1 MRIRSSLLLG
11 SLVLSLFCST
21 LLYAQTT
28 NGNLRGNVTD
38 PNGAVLPNAAVT
50 VKNRNTNAVRKAVT
64 NEEGSFAVDNLP
76 PGEYEVTIEVRG
88 FQKTLK
94 PFTLLTGAS
103 VEENFA
109 LTVGSNTETVVIS
122 ADSAQVN
129 TSDYKVDGVITRERI
144 ENLPLNGRSFL
155 SLASLEP
162 GVDVTF
168 DANPG
173 AGGVNNYFR
182 VSIAGSPQSQTR
194 ISVDGANVN
203 DRITG
208 GTSQNFSQETVQEF
222 QISTFN
228 FDLSTGNSAWGG
240 VNIVSRT
247 GGNQYRGSAFYFYRD
262 HNIAAFPAFRRPD
275 DPTAFNPG
283 VNNPDLR
290 KRLFDPFFA
299 RRNLGVN
306 LGGPIKK
313 DKLFFFSNFE
323 YTNQV
328 GAQTISFVNPL
339 FAGFS
344 HVGQL
349 PFRGKLF
356 NARLDYRL
364 NSKHTLYLRYSQD
377 RNKNLSGGGSL
388 ESTWTSSNNYADQTN
403 VGVTSVL
410 RPTLVN
416 EFRASYS
423 FFSNRLRPPDENECS
438 NPQYCFNLNGPRIGG
453 FGLTLG
459 NDNNVTQSRLLRTYQ
474 INENVYWQKGAHR
487 IRFGGN
493 WEHLYGHGSW
503 ARIYQGTFNLYAPET
518 IATQNTTLFAALPAS
533 LRTATAGLPTFAD
546 ILKLPVQG
554 NISISVGDAKQPPA
568 YRGKEAARN
577 DAYRLY
583 FQDTWQVK
591 PKFSFSYGMAWS
603 FDDNIISHDLDK
615 PEWLRP
621 LLGGANADLRPTR
634 YDYNNFQPAIGWA
647 WALGKQ
653 NKTVIRGGSGIY
665 HASPNSFYTR
675 LGERGFLGPAGNGLV
690 PFNSQLS
697 PNPFA
702 GTPIPGTLNPAT
714 GLPRVQGPTLN
725 FTEPTTFTGQTA
737 IAQIPDLRSQLLAR
751 WGTGTDL
758 SIRGIE
764 VTKQALGAA
773 GEGIFMS
780 DLTTGYTFHVT
791 AGIQREVRRN
801 MILTADFVMRRA
813 VHFGGTEAGFG
824 VDLNRSTRPTVTA
837 VDPITQVV
845 TFAQTPVMPFCTN
858 VTQLNTPKFPCS
870 SGAILGYWSGINTR
884 YTGLLMKLD
893 KRFSNGLQFTGSY
906 ALSRYVNNVNVG
918 VGGVTPD
925 NLYETR
931 GIAGN
936 DIPHRFT
943 FSGFYEVPRFK
954 GSNKLLRGL
963 LNTWMLGLISDMRS
977 RPTLNPTLGLDI
989 DGDGNSRYLLPGIG
1003 WNKFGRGLDA
1013 DDIRKAV
1020 AAHNEKYSALAKD
1033 VPSTATTAQRAQCT
1047 IYVAGVQKCGVRT
1060 PANQVIPLI
1069 FLPDKIGNGDP
1080 FFSQDARLTRRIS
1093 LGERRQL
1100 SLIAEGFNI
1109 FNIANLTGYGSGLNA
1124 VVQPG
1129 QVQQATFG
1137 QPSNRVN
1144 QIFGTGGPRAFQF
1157 AARLNF

>member
-1 MRIRSSLLLG
+1 
-11 SLVLSLFCST
+11 
-21 LLYAQTT
+21 
-28 NGNLRGNVTD
+28 
-38 PNGAVLPNAAVT
+38 
-50 VKNRNTNAVRKAVT
+50 
-64 NEEGSFAVDNLP
+64 
-76 PGEYEVTIEVRG
+76 
-88 FQKTLK
+88 
-94 PFTLLTGAS
+94 
-103 VEENFA
+103 
-109 LTVGSNTETVVIS
+109 
-122 ADSAQVN
+122 
-129 TSDYKVDGVITRERI
+129 
-144 ENLPLNGRSFL
+144 FL

-168 DANPG
+168 EPNTG
-173 AGGVNNYFR
+173 SGGPNNYFR
-182 VSIAGSPQSQTR
+182 VSIAGSTSTLTR

-228 FDLSTGNSAWGG
+228 FDLSVGNTSSGA

-247 GGNQYRGSAFYFYRD
+247 GGNQYRGSAFYFFRD
-262 HNIAAFPAFRRPD
+262 HNMAAYPAFRRPD

-283 VNNPDLR
+283 FNNPDLR
-290 KRLFDPFFA
+290 KRLVDPFFA
-299 RRNLGVN
+299 RRNTGVN

-328 GAQTISFVNPL
+328 GAQTISFTNPI
-339 FAGFS
+339 FASFS
-344 HVGQL
+344 HVGSL

-356 NARLDYRL
+356 NTRLDYKL
-364 NSKHTLYLRYSQD
+364 NNKHTLYLRYSQD
-377 RNKNLSGGGSL
+377 RNTNLSGGGNL
-388 ESTWTSSNNYADQTN
+388 ESTWTSSRNYADQTN
-403 VGVTSVL
+403 VGLTSIL
-410 RPTLVN
+410 KPTLVN
-416 EFRASYS
+416 ELRVSYS
-423 FFSNRLRPPDENECS
+423 FYSNQLRPPDETECT

-459 NDNNVTQSRLLRTYQ
+459 NDANVTQHRLLRTYQ
-474 INENVYWQKGAHR
+474 LNENVYWQKRTHR

-503 ARIYQGTFNLYAPET
+503 ARIYQGTFNLYSPDT
-518 IATQNTTLFAALPAS
+518 LLTQNTTLYAALPAT
-533 LRTATAGLPTFAD
+533 LRTTTAGLPSFAD
-546 ILKLPVQG
+546 ILRLPVTG
-554 NISISVGDAKQPPA
+554 NISVSVGDARQPPA

-583 FQDTWQVK
+583 FQDTWQVR
-591 PKFSFSYGMAWS
+591 PKFSFSYGTAWS

-647 WALGKQ
+647 WALGKS

-675 LGERGFLGPAGNGLV
+675 LGERGFIGPAGNGLV
-690 PFNSQLS
+690 PFNSQLVA
-697 PNPFA
+697 NPFA
-702 GTPIPGTLNPAT
+702 GTPTPGSTAT
-714 GLPRVQGPTLN
+714 QPVTLN
-725 FTEPTTFTGQTA
+725 FTQPTSFTGQNA
-737 IAQIPDLRSQLLAR
+737 VNIISDLRNQLLAR
-751 WGTGTDL
+751 WGGGTDL

-791 AGIQREVRRN
+791 AGVQREVRRN

-845 TFAQTPVMPFCTN
+845 TFAQTPVMPFCAN
-858 VTQLNTPKFPCS
+858 ATQLNTPKFPCS
-870 SGAILGYWSGINTR
+870 SGAIIGYWSGINTR

-893 KRFSNGLQFTGSY
+893 KRFANGWQFTGSY
-906 ALSRYVNNVNVG
+906 ALSRYVNNVNVA
-918 VGGVTPD
+918 VGGVTPA

-943 FSGFYEVPRFK
+943 FSGFYEVPAFK
-954 GSNKLLRGL
+954 GGNKFMRGL
-963 LNTWMLGLISDMRS
+963 LNTWMVGLISDLRS
-977 RPTLNPTLGLDI
+977 RPTLNPNLGLDI
-989 DGDGNSRYLLPGIG
+989 DGDGSSRYLLPGIG
-1003 WNKFGRGLDA
+1003 WNKFGRGLKA

-1020 AAHNEKYSALAKD
+1020 ETHNADVIARAKPVPASATAA
-1033 VPSTATTAQRAQCT
+1033 QIAQCT
-1047 IYVAGVQKCGVRT
+1047 VFVNGTRMCGART
-1060 PANQVIPLI
+1060 PQNQVIPLI
-1069 FLPDKIGNGDP
+1069 YLSDKFANGDK
-1080 FFSQDARLTRRIS
+1080 FISQDVRLTRRIR

-1100 SLIAEGFNI
+1100 PLIAGGFNI
-1109 FNIANLTGYGSGLNA
+1109 FNI
-1124 VVQPG
+1124 
-1129 QVQQATFG
+1129 
-1137 QPSNRVN
+1137 
-1144 QIFGTGGPRAFQF
+1144 
-1157 AARLNF
+1157 

>member
-1 MRIRSSLLLG
+1 MRSRRFTLFC
-11 SLVLSLFCST
+11 SLVLTLVSASLAF
-21 LLYAQTT
+21 AQTT
-28 NGNLRGNVTD
+28 NGNLRGTVND
-38 PNGAVLPNAAVT
+38 PNGAVLPNATVT
-50 VKNRNTNAVRKAVT
+50 VKNRETNATRRAVT
-64 NEEGSFAVDNLP
+64 KEDGTFAVDNLP
-76 PGEYEVTIEVRG
+76 PGQYEVTIEAQG

-94 PFTLLTGAS
+94 PFTLQTSAS
-103 VEENFA
+103 VEENFT

-122 ADSAQVN
+122 ADAAQVN

-168 DANPG
+168 DPNPG
-173 AGGVNNYFR
+173 AGGPNNYFR
-182 VSIAGSPQSQTR
+182 VSIAGSASTLTR

-228 FDLSTGNSAWGG
+228 FDLSVGNTSSGA

-247 GGNQYRGSAFYFYRD
+247 GGNQFRGSAFYFYRD
-262 HNIAAFPAFRRPD
+262 HNMAAYPAFRRPD

-283 VNNPDLR
+283 FNNPDLR
-290 KRLFDPFFA
+290 KRLVDPFFA
-299 RRNLGVN
+299 RRNTGIN

-328 GAQTISFVNPL
+328 GAQTISFNNPI

-344 HVGQL
+344 HVGSL
-349 PFRGKLF
+349 PFHGKLF
-356 NARLDYRL
+356 NTRIDYKL
-364 NSKHTLYLRYSQD
+364 NNKHTLYLRYSQD
-377 RNKNLSGGGSL
+377 RNKNLSGGGNL

-403 VGVTSVL
+403 VGLTSIL
-410 RPTLVN
+410 KPTLVN
-416 EFRASYS
+416 ELRVSYS
-423 FFSNRLRPPDENECS
+423 FYSNQLRPPDTTECT
-438 NPQYCFNLNGPRIGG
+438 NQQYCFNLNGPRIGG

-459 NDNNVTQSRLLRTYQ
+459 NDANVTQHRLLRTYQ
-474 INENVYWQKGAHR
+474 LNENVYWQKGTHR

-493 WEHLYGHGSW
+493 WEHLYGKGSW
-503 ARIYQGTFNLYAPET
+503 ARIYQGQFNLYSPDT
-518 IATQNTTLFAALPAS
+518 LLTQNTTLYAALPAT
-533 LRTATAGLPTFAD
+533 LRTTTAGLPTFAD
-546 ILKLPVQG
+546 ILKLPVAG
-554 NISISVGDAKQPPA
+554 NISISVGDARQPPA

-583 FQDTWQVK
+583 FQDTWQVR
-591 PKFSFSYGMAWS
+591 PKLSFSYGTAWS

-647 WALGKQ
+647 WALGKS

-675 LGERGFLGPAGNGLV
+675 LGERGFIGPAGNGLV
-690 PFNSQLS
+690 PFNSQLVA
-697 PNPFA
+697 NPFA
-702 GTPIPGTLNPAT
+702 GTPTPGSTALQPVA
-714 GLPRVQGPTLN
+714 LN
-725 FTEPTTFTGQTA
+725 FTQPTSFTGQNALA
-737 IAQIPDLRSQLLAR
+737 IIPDLRTQLLAR
-751 WGTGTDL
+751 WGGGTDL

-764 VTKQALGAA
+764 VTKQALGAS
-773 GEGIFMS
+773 GEGVFMS

-791 AGIQREVRRN
+791 AGVQREIRRN

-837 VDPITQVV
+837 IDPITQVV
-845 TFAQTPVMPFCTN
+845 TFAQTPVMPFCAN
-858 VTQLNTPKFPCS
+858 ATQLNTPKFPCS
-870 SGAILGYWSGINTR
+870 SGAIIGYWSGINTR

-893 KRFSNGLQFTGSY
+893 KRFSNGWQFTGSY

-918 VGGVTPD
+918 VGGVTPV

-943 FSGFYEVPRFK
+943 FSGFYEVPAFK
-954 GSNKLLRGL
+954 GNNKFMRGL

-977 RPTLNPTLGLDI
+977 RPTLNPNLGLDI
-989 DGDGNSRYLLPGIG
+989 DGDGQSRYLLPGIG
-1003 WNKFGRGLDA
+1003 WNKFGRGVKA

-1020 AAHNEKYSALAKD
+1020 EAHNADVIARAKP
-1033 VPSTATTAQRAQCT
+1033 VPATATAAQIAQCT
-1047 IYVAGVQKCGVRT
+1047 VFVNGTRMCGART
-1060 PANQVIPLI
+1060 PQNQVIPLI
-1069 FLPDKIGNGDP
+1069 YLADKLANGDP
-1080 FFSQDARLTRRIS
+1080 FFSQDVRLTRRIS

-1109 FNIANLTGYGSGLNA
+1109 FNIANLSGYGSGLNA
-1124 VVQPG
+1124 VAQPG
-1129 QVQQATFG
+1129 QVQQVTFG

-1157 AARLNF
+1157 AVRLNF

>member
-1 MRIRSSLLLG
+1 MQIRSLLLAG
-11 SLVLSLFCST
+11 SLVFSLFCTT

-28 NGNLRGNVTD
+28 NGNLRGSVTD

-50 VKNRNTNAVRKAVT
+50 VKNRDTNATRKAIT
-64 NEEGSFAVDNLP
+64 NEEGTFAVDNLA
-76 PGEYEVTIEVRG
+76 PGEYEVTIEARG
-88 FQKTLK
+88 FQKILK

-103 VEENFA
+103 IEENFA
-109 LTVGSNTETVVIS
+109 LSVGSSSETVVITS
-122 ADSAQVN
+122 DAAQVN

-182 VSIAGSPQSQTR
+182 VSIAGSTSTLTR

-208 GTSQNFSQETVQEF
+208 GTAQNFSQETVQEF

-228 FDLSTGNSAWGG
+228 FDLSVGNTSSGA

-247 GGNQYRGSAFYFYRD
+247 GGNQYRGSGFYFYRD

-299 RRNLGVN
+299 RRNMGVN

-313 DKLFFFSNFE
+313 NKLFFFSNFE

-344 HVGQL
+344 HVGQI

-356 NARLDYRL
+356 NTRLDYRL
-364 NSKHTLYLRYSQD
+364 NSKHSIYLRYSQD
-377 RNKNLSGGGSL
+377 RNTNLSGSGNL

-423 FFSNRLRPPDENECS
+423 FFSNRLRPPDSNECS

-474 INENVYWQKGAHR
+474 LNENIYWQKGAHR

-503 ARIYQGTFNLYAPET
+503 ARIYQGTFNLYSPET
-518 IATQNTTLFAALPAS
+518 LLTQNTTLYNALPAS
-533 LRTATAGLPTFAD
+533 LRMTTAGLPTFAD
-546 ILKLPVQG
+546 ILRLPVNG

-591 PKFSFSYGMAWS
+591 PKFSFSYGLAWS
-603 FDDNIISHDLDK
+603 FDDNIVSHDLDK

-621 LLGGANADLRPTR
+621 VLGGANADLRPTR

-690 PFNSQLS
+690 PFNSQLVA
-697 PNPFA
+697 NPFA
-702 GTPIPGTLNPAT
+702 GTPTPGSTALQPA
-714 GLPRVQGPTLN
+714 TLN
-725 FTEPTTFTGQTA
+725 FTAPTSFNGQNA
-737 IAQIPDLRSQLLAR
+737 LSLIPSLRTQLLSR
-751 WGTGTDL
+751 WGGGTDL

-780 DLTTGYTFHVT
+780 DLTTGYTFHIT
-791 AGIQREVRRN
+791 AGVQREIRRN

-813 VHFGGTEAGFG
+813 VKFGGTEAGFG

-837 VDPITQVV
+837 VDTAVTQVV
-845 TFAQTPVMPFCTN
+845 TFVQTPVIPFCTTA
-858 VTQLNTPKFPCS
+858 TQLNTPKFPCS
-870 SGAILGYWSGINTR
+870 SGAILGYWSGISTR

-893 KRFSNGLQFTGSY
+893 KRFANGWQFTGSY

-943 FSGFYEVPRFK
+943 FSGFYEVPRY
-954 GSNKLLRGL
+954 GGGNKLLRGL

-977 RPTLNPTLGLDI
+977 RPTLNPNLGLDI
-989 DGDGNSRYLLPGIG
+989 DGDGSSRYLLPGIG
-1003 WNKFGRGLDA
+1003 WNKFGRGLNANHIRAAVERHNA
-1013 DDIRKAV
+1013 DVIAR
-1020 AAHNEKYSALAKD
+1020 AKP
-1033 VPSTATTAQRAQCT
+1033 VPATATAAQIAQCT
-1047 IYVAGVQKCGVRT
+1047 VFVNGTRMCGART
-1060 PANQVIPLI
+1060 PQNQVIPLI
-1069 FLPDKIGNGDP
+1069 YLPDKFSNGDP
-1080 FFSQDARLTRRIS
+1080 FFSQDVRLTRQINFSEKVR
-1093 LGERRQL
+1093 L

-1109 FNIANLTGYGSGLNA
+1109 FNIANLSGYGSGLNA
-1124 VVQPG
+1124 VAQPG